1 MSIFWILIFFEL
13 ISIEVRSYET
23 TNVKL
28 NPHPTP
34 DQLAWLEQSD
44 IGFLIHYNMATYI
57 PVEYDGCNRVP
68 SLVPDI
74 NLFYPDT
81 VDTDNWVQTFVDT
94 GAKYAILVAKHN
106 CGFATWPT
114 NVHFQLTT
122 NETISYNYSVTYS
135 PVSDTD
141 YVDHFV
147 DSCNQA
153 GIKTGVYYSTI
164 WNNWLN
170 VQDARVQPGPLA
182 PGQMPI
188 TQETYESIVLQQL
201 EELWSN
207 YGPLLEIWFDGGY
220 SQSLKAG
227 ISMLVQKY
235 QSHASIFNGF
245 GLTNNSIRNIGNEF
259 GYANED
265 TWLTVND
272 SGQEDPNGN
281 RYSVPECP
289 TTLQVSDRWFYGG
302 ADFPIRPLQEL
313 VDTYHTT
320 VGRNCKLVFD
330 LAVGRDGLV
339 DPKHASRYKEFG
351 DYIRGCYGTP
361 LASEFNCSGNI
372 CILRFPSTHLA
383 DRVVIRE
390 NLRSPSGASIR
401 QWSLDGLMMWGDC
414 LGCWIPIP
422 PAKGQSI
429 GNKRI
434 VLFGEAVLMQAIR
447 LNVYSTVGGPPIL
460 AQFDAYLCQ

>member
-1 MSIFWILIFFEL
+1 
-13 ISIEVRSYET
+13 
-23 TNVKL
+23 
-28 NPHPTP
+28 
-34 DQLAWLEQSD
+34 
-44 IGFLIHYNMATYI
+44 
-57 PVEYDGCNRVP
+57 
-68 SLVPDI
+68 
-74 NLFYPDT
+74 
-81 VDTDNWVQTFVDT
+81 
-94 GAKYAILVAKHN
+94 
-106 CGFATWPT
+106 
-114 NVHFQLTT
+114 
-122 NETISYNYSVTYS
+122 
-135 PVSDTD
+135 
-141 YVDHFV
+141 
-147 DSCNQA
+147 
-153 GIKTGVYYSTI
+153 
-164 WNNWLN
+164 
-170 VQDARVQPGPLA
+170 
-182 PGQMPI
+182 
-188 TQETYESIVLQQL
+188 LQQL

-235 QSHASIFNGF
+235 QSNASIFNGF

-272 SGQEDPNGN
+272 DGQEDPNGN
-281 RYSVPECP
+281 HYSVPECP

-313 VDTYHTT
+313 IDTYHTT

-339 DPKHASRYKEFG
+339 DQKHAIRYKEFG
-351 DYIRGCYGTP
+351 DYIRDCYGKP

-372 CILRFPSTHLA
+372 CILRFPSTQLA

-414 LGCWIPIP
+414 LSCWIPIP

-434 VLFGEAVLMQAIR
+434 VLFGEAVLMQGIR
-447 LNVYSTVGGPPIL
+447 FNVYSTVGGPPVL